1 MENDNL
7 QSNSFGVM
15 LQKVAKFHVQPIEEK
30 RRRGGE
36 EGPVDQVK
44 RSRFREP
51 RRTSP
56 TGPRR
61 SKPKRKPV
69 DDREKQ
75 KMRGKARKVRV
86 GRLSEWRE
94 EGLRPGERP
103 SRINRYKRIKRIVDE
118 KIKSCEEYGPS
129 VIKRRLG
136 SVSEYGQVFLVE
148 IDGTKSAL
156 KIMPEI
162 SPTSLEETLTEIEMN
177 TMASSLV
184 REGKSRYFPLLYDA
198 GPCDN
203 LHMDTESPDPHF
215 LRDKSRFFKI
225 YEAMVSNLVKPKYT
239 SDVFGNFSRTDSIYS
254 LLQQLKELMTDHP
267 SWFKEEALAS
277 KVVQMKLSLDKEF
290 EGAYMLLELALGDV
304 YTVFEAMSE
313 EEAYRLLPAFIGRV
327 FEAIYDMQTH
337 MKIYHQDLH
346 FGNILVQRTTSGEY
360 IPLIN
365 DFGFAEPLTKEN
377 DKLDAITVIGY
388 FIDATTGPLKD
399 KLEEILKVAETSP
412 IEKVI
417 EDWKWKP
424 QRVFTEKHIGLSE
437 KKIWLKGLE
446 EALPSSY

>member
-1 MENDNL
+1 VENNNL

-36 EGPVDQVK
+36 EGPVDEVK
-44 RSRFREP
+44 RSRFGE
-51 RRTSP
+51 RRRP
-56 TGPRR
+56 PAGPRR
-61 SKPKRKPV
+61 RKPKRKPV

-75 KMRGKARKVRV
+75 KMRGKARKVRI

-103 SRINRYKRIKRIVDE
+103 SRINLYERIYRIVDE
-118 KIKSCEEYGPS
+118 NIKSCKEYGPS

-136 SVSEYGQVFLVE
+136 SMSEYGQVFLVE
-148 IDGTKSAL
+148 IDGTESAL
-156 KIMPEI
+156 KIMPDT
-162 SPTSLEETLTEIEMN
+162 SPMSLEGNLTEIEMS

-184 REGKSRYFPLLYDA
+184 RNGKSQYFPLLYDA
-198 GPCDN
+198 GFCDN
-203 LHMDTESPDPHF
+203 LHMDTESPDPYF

-225 YEAMVSNLVKPKYT
+225 YTAMVSNLVKPKYT
-239 SDVFGNFSRTDSIYS
+239 SDVFGKFTRTDRIYS
-254 LLQQLKELMTDHP
+254 LLQQLKELMTAQP

-277 KVVQMKLSLDKEF
+277 NVIQMKLSLDQEF
-290 EGAYMLLELALGDV
+290 VGAYMLLELALGDV

-313 EEAYRLLPAFIGRV
+313 EEAYRVLPAFIGRV
-327 FEAIYDMQTH
+327 FEAISDMQKH
-337 MKIYHQDLH
+337 MKIYHHDLH
-346 FGNILVQRTTSGEY
+346 PGNILVQRTASGEY

-365 DFGFAEPLTKEN
+365 DFGFAEPLTREN
-377 DKLDAITVIGY
+377 DKFDAIAVIN
-388 FIDATTGPLKD
+388 FFSDATTGPLKD
-399 KLEEILKVAETSP
+399 KLKEILKVAETSP
-412 IEKVI
+412 IERVI
-417 EDWKWKP
+417 EDWKWKS